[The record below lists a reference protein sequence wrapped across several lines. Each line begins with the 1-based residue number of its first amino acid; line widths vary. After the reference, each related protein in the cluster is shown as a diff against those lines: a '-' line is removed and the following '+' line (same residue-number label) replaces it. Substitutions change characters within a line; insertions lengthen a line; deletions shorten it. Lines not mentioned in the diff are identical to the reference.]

1 MRWVEFERT
10 TGKIKRRGFGQG
22 NPIPRRDH
30 AIAFIS
36 VDKAISTIECDS
48 IDEKGIAINPRPV
61 KTNATTMRVDRIPL
75 ISLENQPAFITN
87 GEWEQILARLD
98 ALEAR

>member
-1 MRWVEFERT
+1 MRWVEFETT

-36 VDKAISTIECDS
+36 VDKATSTIECDS
-48 IDEKGIAINPRPV
+48 IDEKGIAINPRPIE
-61 KTNATTMRVDRIPL
+61 TTATTMTMDPIPL
-75 ISLENQPAFITN
+75 ISVENQPAFITN
-87 GEWEQILARLD
+87 REWQEILARLD